1 MKLNKFD
8 IKPYEFKHPIEIQRL
23 TPGVDEDN
31 IPIEDNW
38 NTLFKTRA
46 KVLNVRGDEYFKAQE
61 YFEAQ
66 EVGMR
71 IEKTF
76 YIRTRRNNP
85 VTNLDRVIYKDIAYD
100 IEYANDI
107 EEAGIITEIKVKLVK

>member
-8 IKPYEFKHPIEIQRL
+8 IKPHEFRRPIEIQRL
-23 TPGVDEDN
+23 KPGVDEDN

-46 KVLNVRGDEYFKAQE
+46 KVLNVRGNEH
-61 YFEAQ
+61 FEAQ
-66 EVGMR
+66 EVGVR
-71 IEKTF
+71 VEKTF
-76 YIRTRRNNP
+76 YIRSRRSNP
-85 VTNLDRVIYKDIAYD
+85 VTNLDRVIYKGVTYD

>member
-8 IKPYEFKHPIEIQRL
+8 IKPHEFKHPIEIQRL

-31 IPIEDNW
+31 IPTDGDW

-46 KVLNVRGDEYFKAQE
+46 KVLNVRGNE

-66 EVGMR
+66 EVGSK

-76 YIRTRRNNP
+76 YIRSRRSNP
-85 VTNLDRVIYKDIAYD
+85 VTNLDRVIYKGVIYD

-107 EEAGIITEIKVKLVK
+107 EEDGIITEIKAKLVK

>member
-1 MKLNKFD
+1 MKLHKFD
-8 IKPYEFKHPIEIQRL
+8 IKPHEFKHPIEIQRL

-46 KVLNVRGDEYFKAQE
+46 KVLNVRGDEYLQAQSTGIE
-61 YFEAQ
+61 
-66 EVGMR
+66 

-85 VTNLDRVIYKDIAYD
+85 VTNLDRVIYKGIAYD
-100 IEYANDI
+100 IEYVNDI
-107 EEAGIITEIKVKLVK
+107 EETGIITEIKVKLVK